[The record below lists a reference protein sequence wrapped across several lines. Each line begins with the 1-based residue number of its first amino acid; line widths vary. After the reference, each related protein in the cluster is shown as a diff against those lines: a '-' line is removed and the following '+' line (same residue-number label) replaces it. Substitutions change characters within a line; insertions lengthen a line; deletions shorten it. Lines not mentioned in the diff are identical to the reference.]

1 MKVLIVEDDI
11 TLAKQLG
18 HSLEQE
24 GWTTENAMDGIDAL
38 YRATSES
45 WDAIV
50 LDLGLPKLNGIA
62 VLKGIRDEGITVPIV
77 ILSARD
83 TLTQRIEGL
92 NEGADDYLIKPFEM
106 PELIARLQVQIRRQS
121 GTASPVI
128 RAGLL
133 SLDTVSSKISLNGTV
148 LILTALEYKVLS
160 YFIRNK
166 DKVISRTELV
176 EHIYKQDFDRDSNT
190 IEVFIGRLRKKLGSE
205 RIKTVRGLGSSGSP
219 HKNTNTSP
227 FFLIS

>member
-1 MKVLIVEDDI
+1 MKVLIVEDDVI
-11 TLAKQLG
+11 LAGQL
-18 HSLEQE
+18 SDALENE
-24 GWTTENAMDGIDAL
+24 GWTAEISADGIDAL

-45 WDAIV
+45 WDAII

-62 VLKGIRDEGITVPIV
+62 VLKGIRDEGITAPVI

-83 TLTQRIEGL
+83 ALTQRIEGL
-92 NEGADDYLIKPFEM
+92 NEGADDYVTKPFEM
-106 PELIARLQVQIRRQS
+106 AELIARLQVQIRRQS

-128 RAGLL
+128 RSGCL
-133 SLDTVSSKISLNGTV
+133 SLDTVSSKISLNGTP
-148 LILTALEYKVLS
+148 LTLTALEYKVLS

-190 IEVFIGRLRKKLGSE
+190 IEVFIGRLRKKTGSGE
-205 RIKTVRGLGSSGSP
+205 
-219 HKNTNTSP
+219 N
-227 FFLIS
+227 

>member
-1 MKVLIVEDDI
+1 MKVLIVEDDVI
-11 TLAKQLG
+11 LAGQL
-18 HSLEQE
+18 SDALENE
-24 GWTTENAMDGIDAL
+24 GWTAEISADGIDAL

-45 WDAIV
+45 WDAII

-62 VLKGIRDEGITVPIV
+62 VLKGIRDEGITAPVI

-83 TLTQRIEGL
+83 ALTQRIEGL
-92 NEGADDYLIKPFEM
+92 NEGADDYVTKPFEM
-106 PELIARLQVQIRRQS
+106 AELIARLQVQIRRQS

-128 RAGLL
+128 RSGCL
-133 SLDTVSSKISLNGTV
+133 SLDTVSSKISLNGTP
-148 LILTALEYKVLS
+148 LTLTALEYKVLS

-190 IEVFIGRLRKKLGSE
+190 IEVFIGRLRKKLGAE
-205 RIKTVRGLGSSGSP
+205 KIKTVRGLGYQL
-219 HKNTNTSP
+219 NAD
-227 FFLIS
+227 